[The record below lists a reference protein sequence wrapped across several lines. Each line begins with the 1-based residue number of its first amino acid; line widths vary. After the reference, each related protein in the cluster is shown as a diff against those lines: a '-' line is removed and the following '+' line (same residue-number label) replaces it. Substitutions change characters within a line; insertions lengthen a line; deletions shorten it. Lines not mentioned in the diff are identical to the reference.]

1 VPGARTSR
9 WRRLGE
15 WVFRFSDRHSPMQC
29 WAVAMLLFVLALGA
43 RLALAGHASGLPFLT
58 FFPVTIIT
66 TILCG
71 WRQAVLVLVLACA
84 SADLLLPPPSWY
96 GGNGPMHAT
105 LSLLLFSSVA
115 LLEIAIVAALVEA
128 VRANYRLAAHEKT
141 LFLELQHRV
150 ANTLQF
156 VANMLTLTRQ
166 GIATPEQADTV
177 LAEAATRILAI
188 GQLHRRMYEAAND
201 DRGLAPLLHDILA
214 EMFHDLPVTVR
225 MDVTNARVSLSQMTP
240 IVLLV
245 TEAATNSAK
254 HAFRQGSGTCFEV
267 SLQSAGADRL
277 VLTIRDDGPGVTDSE
292 APATSSLGLRIMRGL
307 ATQLGGRLTMENRD
321 GAVVLVEFARE

>member
-1 VPGARTSR
+1 M
-9 WRRLGE
+9 E
-15 WVFRFSDRHSPMQC
+15 C
-29 WAVAMLLFVLALGA
+29 WAVAMLLFVLALAA

-58 FFPVTIIT
+58 FFPVTILT

-71 WRQAVLVLVLACA
+71 WRQALLVLILACG

-96 GGNGPMHAT
+96 GGDGPMHAT

-115 LLEIAIVAALVEA
+115 TLEIAIVAALVDA

-156 VANMLTLTRQ
+156 VASMLTLTRQ
-166 GIATPEQADTV
+166 GIATPEQANAV
-177 LAEAATRILAI
+177 LEQAATRILAI
-188 GQLHRRMYEAAND
+188 GQLHRRMYDAAND
-201 DRGLAPLLHDILA
+201 QQGLAPLLRDILQ
-214 EMFHDLPVTVR
+214 ELFQDLPVTVHV
-225 MDVTNARVSLSQMTP
+225 DVARARVALSQMTP

-254 HAFRQGSGTCFEV
+254 HVFRQGRGSRFDV
-267 SLQSAGADRL
+267 SMNDVEPGRL
-277 VLTIRDDGPGVTDSE
+277 ILLIRDDGPGIAQAE
-292 APATSSLGLRIMRGL
+292 APAASSLGLRIMRGL
-307 ATQLGGRLTMENRD
+307 ATQLGGCLVIENLE
-321 GAVVLVEFARE
+321 GTVVSVTFAKE

>member
-1 VPGARTSR
+1 M
-9 WRRLGE
+9 E
-15 WVFRFSDRHSPMQC
+15 C
-29 WAVAMLLFVLALGA
+29 WAVAMLLFVLALAA

-58 FFPVTIIT
+58 FFPVTILT

-71 WRQAVLVLVLACA
+71 WRQALLVLILACG

-96 GGNGPMHAT
+96 GGDGPMHAT

-115 LLEIAIVAALVEA
+115 TLEIAIVAALVDA

-156 VANMLTLTRQ
+156 VASMLTLTRQ
-166 GIATPEQADTV
+166 GIATPEQANAV
-177 LAEAATRILAI
+177 LEQAATRILAI
-188 GQLHRRMYEAAND
+188 GQLHRRMYDAAND
-201 DRGLAPLLHDILA
+201 QQGLAPLLRDILQ
-214 EMFHDLPVTVR
+214 ELFQDLPVTVHV
-225 MDVTNARVSLSQMTP
+225 DVARARVALSQMTP

-254 HAFRQGSGTCFEV
+254 HVFRQGRGSRFDV
-267 SLQSAGADRL
+267 SMNDVEPGRL
-277 VLTIRDDGPGVTDSE
+277 ILLIRDDGPGIAQAE
-292 APATSSLGLRIMRGL
+292 APAASSLGLGSCAAWRRSW
-307 ATQLGGRLTMENRD
+307 A
-321 GAVVLVEFARE
+321 AVW